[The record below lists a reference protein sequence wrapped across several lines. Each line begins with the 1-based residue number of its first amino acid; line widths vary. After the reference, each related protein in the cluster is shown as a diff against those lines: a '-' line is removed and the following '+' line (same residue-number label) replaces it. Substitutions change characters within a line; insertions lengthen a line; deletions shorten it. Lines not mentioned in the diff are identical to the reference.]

1 MMANQAIDPR
11 FVIEGCQS
19 TDKEAIIRPPITYAQ
34 DAWRRL
40 RKNPIAMISLVVL
53 ILLVAMAIFGPA
65 LCGQDYTYMEPT
77 LKNQNPSAEHWFGT
91 DMLGR
96 DLFARV
102 CVGARVSLLIAMVC
116 TCVQIVIGCI
126 YGGVMAYFGGW
137 VDSIMMRVI
146 EILMSLPYLLVVIL
160 VMLVLGNS
168 VPSLL
173 VALCVTSW
181 CNTARAVRGMILQLK
196 ESEYVMAA
204 RTLGAPAGRII
215 LRHLLPNTMGILILN
230 TATSIPNYIFQEST
244 LSFLGIG
251 LQPPDTS
258 LGVIISLGQSSMEF
272 YPLQLVFPA
281 AILVLIVL
289 SFNLLGDGLRDALD
303 PKLRK

>member
-1 MMANQAIDPR
+1 
-11 FVIEGCQS
+11 
-19 TDKEAIIRPPITYAQ
+19 
-34 DAWRRL
+34 
-40 RKNPIAMISLVVL
+40 MISLVVL

>member
-1 MMANQAIDPR
+1 MEKPL
-11 FVIEGCQS
+11 F
-19 TDKEAIIRPPITYAQ
+19 EATFRATREECLAVARARSGQHARTI
-34 DAWRRL
+34 W
-40 RKNPIAMISLVVL
+40 
-53 ILLVAMAIFGPA
+53 LL
-65 LCGQDYTYMEPT
+65 
-77 LKNQNPSAEHWFGT
+77 N
-91 DMLGR
+91 
-96 DLFARV
+96 
-102 CVGARVSLLIAMVC
+102 
-116 TCVQIVIGCI
+116 
-126 YGGVMAYFGGW
+126 
-137 VDSIMMRVI
+137 
-146 EILMSLPYLLVVIL
+146 
-160 VMLVLGNS
+160 
-168 VPSLL
+168 LL

>member
-1 MMANQAIDPR
+1 
-11 FVIEGCQS
+11 
-19 TDKEAIIRPPITYAQ
+19 
-34 DAWRRL
+34 
-40 RKNPIAMISLVVL
+40 
-53 ILLVAMAIFGPA
+53 
-65 LCGQDYTYMEPT
+65 
-77 LKNQNPSAEHWFGT
+77 
-91 DMLGR
+91 
-96 DLFARV
+96 
-102 CVGARVSLLIAMVC
+102 
-116 TCVQIVIGCI
+116 
-126 YGGVMAYFGGW
+126 MAYFGGW
-137 VDSIMMRVI
+137 VDSIMMRII
-146 EILMSLPYLLVVIL
+146 EVMMSLPYLLVVIL

-181 CNTARAVRGMILQLK
+181 CNTARAVRGVILQLK
-196 ESEYVMAA
+196 SSEYVMAA
-204 RTLGAPAGRII
+204 QTLGASPWRII
-215 LRHLLPNTMGILILN
+215 VRHLLPNTMGILILN

-258 LGVIISLGQSSMEF
+258 LGVIISLGQDAMQF
-272 YPLQLVFPA
+272 YPLQLIFPA

>member
-1 MMANQAIDPR
+1 MEKTVDPR
-11 FVIEGCQS
+11 FVIEGCGN
-19 TDKEAIIRPPITYAQ
+19 TDKEAIVRPTITYAQ

-40 RKNPIAMISLVVL
+40 RKNPVAMISLVVL
-53 ILLVAMAIFGPA
+53 VLLVLMAVLGPA
-65 LCGQDYTYMEPT
+65 ICGHDYTYMEPA

-102 CVGARVSLLIAMVC
+102 CVGARVSLLIALVC
-116 TCVQIVIGCI
+116 TFVQVVVGCI

-137 VDSIMMRVI
+137 IDGIMMRII
-146 EILMSLPYLLVVIL
+146 EVLMSLPYLLVVIL

-173 VALCVTSW
+173 VALCITSW
-181 CNTARAVRGMILQLK
+181 CNTARAVRGVILQLK
-196 ESEYVMAA
+196 TSEYVMAA
-204 RTLGAPAGRII
+204 KTLGAPAGRII
-215 LRHLLPNTMGILILN
+215 ARHLLPNTMSILILN

-258 LGVIISLGQSSMEF
+258 LGVIISLGQAAMEF

>member
-19 TDKEAIIRPPITYAQ
+19 TDKEAIVRPPITYAQ

-196 ESEYVMAA
+196 ELEYVMAA